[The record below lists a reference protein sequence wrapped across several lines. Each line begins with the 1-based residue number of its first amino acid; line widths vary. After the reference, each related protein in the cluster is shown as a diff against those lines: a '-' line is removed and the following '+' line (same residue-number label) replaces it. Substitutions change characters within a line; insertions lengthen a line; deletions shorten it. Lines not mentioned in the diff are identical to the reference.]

1 MKNDTMYDLNSIL
14 FNQLR
19 AIADENLTGEKLNET
34 IRRSVTMQGLAE
46 TIIENAALVLK
57 ANLTVNNSLAEVQM
71 PKMIEAPPQK
81 VLEGASEPTKK
92 QATIAIPKAL
102 NG

>member
-1 MKNDTMYDLNSIL
+1 MKDDTLYELNSIL

-19 AIADENLTGEKLNET
+19 AMADETLTGEKLNET
-34 IRRSVTMQGLAE
+34 IRRSMELRAISGQ
-46 TIIENAALVLK
+46 IIDNAALVLK
-57 ANLTVNNSLAEVQM
+57 AGLAVNNSIAEVQM

-81 VLEGASEPTKK
+81 VLEADHGPGRK
-92 QATIAIPKAL
+92 QAAIAPPKAL